1 MAGAIDMFT
10 SMENAVALNLN
21 SFRHPTTVDLFWV
34 FEVLALYRKE
44 CCLNNPHRVPK
55 DAKKEV
61 PLTVT
66 SGVVMASRQVRG
78 MGGFESFSSTRSS
91 GVTEIEE
98 EAVPLAPPAEE
109 KLYVAVAAE
118 LKAGKATLF
127 WAIQNSNRDRTIVLA
142 HVHVPAKTIPM
153 MGGKFPESCLTTQQV
168 NAYRML
174 ERDKMNKSLNA
185 YINLCSEM
193 KVKVEKVVIEMDDIA
208 NGLVE
213 LIELHCITKLVMGA
227 AADKHYSRQD
237 LIFFTVF
244 SRFSHRRLAVLNQ
257 QTSSS
262 SFGDRNVVE
271 LPPALLVRTPHSRSI
286 GGSSVDPW
294 EGITRSSYTSGRS
307 SLNYEEISN
316 ATPSVANY
324 DESEAGSVIL
334 PSLNDKELPFSPPNQ
349 DREHDVSDEEVY
361 KKLQEALK
369 EAENLKNEAYEEY
382 CKRQKA
388 EMNAVLALQK
398 VKASES
404 KYAKEARLRKEI
416 EEMLAVE
423 KLQLEKLEGQHS
435 EISERLKKAV
445 EEKVKLELQITESE
459 NAAID
464 YEKKLSE
471 AHGLLRSLQSD
482 YDALQQEHDKAVRE
496 VEELLQKR
504 DQTACILGSFNSE
517 FSALELKKATEDF
530 SNDLKIGE
538 GGFGSVYKG
547 FLRNTTVAIKLL
559 HPQSMQGRS
568 EFHQE
573 VAILSRVRHPNLVT
587 LIGACSETLAL
598 VYEFLPN
605 GSLQDRLACANNSEP
620 LTWQVRT
627 RVIAEIC
634 SALVFLHSNNPHP
647 IVHGDLK
654 PDNILLDANYVSK
667 IGDFGI
673 SRLLDQSSMHA
684 TLYHNTTNP
693 KGTFA
698 YMDPEYVTTGELTP
712 QSDVYSF
719 GIIILQLLTGKPPVG
734 IARVVEVYMNE
745 EKLHEI
751 IDKSAGNWPFV
762 QANQLAHLGLR
773 CCAISR
779 KNRPDLAGQVWK
791 TVEPLMKVA
800 SLSTT
805 TQSSKS
811 FSDRIPHYF
820 ICPIFQDIMRN
831 PHIATD
837 GFTYE
842 AEAMR
847 GWIDSGHDTS
857 PMTNL
862 KLLNCELIPNHAL
875 RSAIQEWLQSQPQ
888 QFFPVF
894 DLRNRLLG
902 QYVSFAA
909 FLGLLLPLMHILD
922 CASGGDTGGAVAAAP
937 HLFLLCI
944 QVFLEGFT
952 FSRGFSL
959 PIFAFTP
966 ILYNSK
972 RLVAL
977 FWWVASEFERA
988 EGGRRMVAGRVL
1000 AVANS
1005 ILWVYN
1011 LFGFLLPV
1019 YLPRVLK
1026 RYYAGSK

>member
-1 MAGAIDMFT
+1 
-10 SMENAVALNLN
+10 
-21 SFRHPTTVDLFWV
+21 
-34 FEVLALYRKE
+34 
-44 CCLNNPHRVPK
+44 
-55 DAKKEV
+55 
-61 PLTVT
+61 
-66 SGVVMASRQVRG
+66 MASRQVRG

-227 AADKHYSRQD
+227 AADKHYSRKMKDVKSKTAINVKQLANPLCKIYFICKGH
-237 LIFFTVF
+237 LIYTRESTSHASWMARSPMYSQSSMDRSSEQSRVPSLSPRQSSMGSLNEQSRAPNVFMRQTESLSSYISTTEDF
-244 SRFSHRRLAVLNQ
+244 SR

-888 QFFPVF
+888 QF
-894 DLRNRLLG
+894 L
-902 QYVSFAA
+902 
-909 FLGLLLPLMHILD
+909 
-922 CASGGDTGGAVAAAP
+922 
-937 HLFLLCI
+937 
-944 QVFLEGFT
+944 
-952 FSRGFSL
+952 
-959 PIFAFTP
+959 
-966 ILYNSK
+966 
-972 RLVAL
+972 
-977 FWWVASEFERA
+977 
-988 EGGRRMVAGRVL
+988 
-1000 AVANS
+1000 
-1005 ILWVYN
+1005 
-1011 LFGFLLPV
+1011 
-1019 YLPRVLK
+1019 
-1026 RYYAGSK
+1026 

>member
-1 MAGAIDMFT
+1 
-10 SMENAVALNLN
+10 
-21 SFRHPTTVDLFWV
+21 
-34 FEVLALYRKE
+34 
-44 CCLNNPHRVPK
+44 
-55 DAKKEV
+55 
-61 PLTVT
+61 
-66 SGVVMASRQVRG
+66 MASRQVRG
-78 MGGFESFSSTRSS
+78 MGGFDSFSSTRSS

-98 EAVPLAPPAEE
+98 EEVAPPAPPSEE
-109 KLYVAVAAE
+109 KLYVAVEAK

-127 WAIQNSNRDRTIVLA
+127 WAIQNSTRERTIVLA
-142 HVHVPAKTIPM
+142 HVHVPAKMIPM
-153 MGGKFPESCLTTQQV
+153 MGGMFPVSSLTTQQV

-174 ERDKMNKSLNA
+174 ERDKMNKSLNE

-193 KVKVEKVVIEMDDIA
+193 KVKVEKVVIEMEDIA

-227 AADKHYSRQD
+227 AADKHYSRKMKDIKSKTAINVKQLANPLCKIYFICKGH
-237 LIFFTVF
+237 LIYTRESTLHGSWMAQSSMYSQSSMARSSEQSRVPSLSPRQSSIASLNEQSRAPNVFMRQTESLSSSYMSTTEDF
-244 SRFSHRRLAVLNQ
+244 SR
-257 QTSSS
+257 QTSFSS
-262 SFGDRNVVE
+262 YGDRNVAE
-271 LPPALLVRTPHSRSI
+271 LPPTLLVRIPHSRSI
-286 GGSSVDPW
+286 GGSSIDPW
-294 EGITRSSYTSGRS
+294 EGITRSSHTSGRS
-307 SLNYEEISN
+307 SVNYEEITS

-324 DESEAGSVIL
+324 EESEAGSVVL
-334 PSLNDKELPFSPPNQ
+334 PSLNKPDKELPFSPPNH
-349 DREHDVSDEEVY
+349 DLEHDVPDDDVY
-361 KKLQEALK
+361 NKLQEALK

-388 EMNAVLALQK
+388 EMNAVLTLQK
-398 VKASES
+398 VKASEN

-416 EEMLAVE
+416 EEMLVVE
-423 KLQLEKLEGQHS
+423 KLQLEKLKGQHS
-435 EISERLKKAV
+435 EISERLEKAV
-445 EEKVKLELQITESE
+445 EEKVKLEFQITEAE
-459 NAAID
+459 NAAKD
-464 YEKKLSE
+464 YENKLSE
-471 AHGLLRSLQSD
+471 AHGLLHSLQSD

-496 VEELLQKR
+496 AEELLQKR
-504 DQTACILGSFNSE
+504 DQTASIFGFFNSE

-530 SNDLKIGE
+530 SNNLKIGE

-627 RVIAEIC
+627 QIIAEIC
-634 SALVFLHSNNPHP
+634 SSLIFLHSNNPHP

-673 SRLLDQSSMHA
+673 SRLLDQSSMCT

-734 IARVVEVYMNE
+734 IARVVEEYMNN

-751 IDKSAGNWPFV
+751 IDNSAGNWPFV

-773 CCAISR
+773 CCYISR

-800 SLSTT
+800 SLSAT

-831 PHIATD
+831 PHVAAD
-837 GFTYE
+837 GYTYE
-842 AEAMR
+842 AEAMQ

-862 KLLNCELIPNHAL
+862 RLPNCELIPNHAL

-888 QFFPVF
+888 QF
-894 DLRNRLLG
+894 L
-902 QYVSFAA
+902 
-909 FLGLLLPLMHILD
+909 
-922 CASGGDTGGAVAAAP
+922 
-937 HLFLLCI
+937 
-944 QVFLEGFT
+944 
-952 FSRGFSL
+952 
-959 PIFAFTP
+959 
-966 ILYNSK
+966 
-972 RLVAL
+972 
-977 FWWVASEFERA
+977 
-988 EGGRRMVAGRVL
+988 
-1000 AVANS
+1000 
-1005 ILWVYN
+1005 
-1011 LFGFLLPV
+1011 
-1019 YLPRVLK
+1019 
-1026 RYYAGSK
+1026 